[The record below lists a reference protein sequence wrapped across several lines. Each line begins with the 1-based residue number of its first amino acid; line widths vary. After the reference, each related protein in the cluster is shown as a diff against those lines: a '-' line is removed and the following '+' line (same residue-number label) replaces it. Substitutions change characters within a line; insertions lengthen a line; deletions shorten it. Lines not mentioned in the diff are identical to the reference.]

1 MSTPSSE
8 ITYVPYRQIDE
19 PPRKAAFTRVEFS
32 LDGFT
37 EAEIQVLGHL
47 AEAVALMNPIFRDQ
61 YEPMTARVQRF
72 VRKLA
77 DVASTDQKTAIQ
89 NYLTLLDLQN
99 SPYTLLPRKNTI
111 LSLSET
117 EVKEL
122 MRKAGGLDQDYDAVA
137 PFLFGKL
144 GVPDRAGFY
153 PPDMNDEDWK
163 QLGEDA
169 NVVNSSVYRD
179 NGRVRIRLN
188 EEKYRATL
196 EGAIEHLKAARD
208 ASQHPE
214 FRIYLDS
221 KIEEMRHGTTESRR
235 LADFMFIRHGGKID
249 IVISTALEVYID
261 NWKNAR
267 GEAAGVVYVENAE
280 AQAMLKAF
288 VDILPELERT
298 APWAHR
304 KLMIDPA
311 KLPRLRFV
319 DVLNWS
325 GDYVSSPGTII
336 AQSLPND
343 DWVVS
348 NIGSVNLVYR
358 NTGKAVHKLSGGIS
372 AQEFLPN
379 AAVAKYG
386 DLIFEATQIHS
397 ALHELGHTTGA
408 MDPEHQAKQARD
420 YLENEYSS
428 LEEARAEL
436 FAMWSIP
443 RVAKAGIISKET
455 SDAGQYGML
464 LSMIAALRF
473 IPEQAHNKA
482 RNLMYHYFLTH
493 GGIVQ
498 VQEDGKTKFA
508 LDLPKLD
515 LQVSDLLAT
524 IGNIKAAGDKAGA
537 ATLREQWCFVDPL
550 REEIDQRSAIL
561 PLGRGLIFPKLKM
574 KDGKYLA
581 ELEYPAEF
589 SDQEKFKAELRD
601 KR

>member
-1 MSTPSSE
+1 M
-8 ITYVPYRQIDE
+8 DE

-47 AEAVALMNPIFRDQ
+47 ADAVALMNPIYRDQ
-61 YEPMTARVQRF
+61 YEPLTPKLKDF
-72 VRKLA
+72 VERLA
-77 DVASTDQKTAIQ
+77 PVANAEQKAAIKS
-89 NYLTLLDLQN
+89 YLTLLDLQN
-99 SPYTLLPRKNTI
+99 SPYTLLPRKNT
-111 LSLSET
+111 LLGLPEA

-122 MRKAGGLDQDYDAVA
+122 MQKAGASWKEYDELA

-144 GVPDRAGFY
+144 SVPDRAGFY
-153 PPDMNDEDWK
+153 PADMSEDDWK
-163 QLGEDA
+163 ELGADA
-169 NVVNSSVYRD
+169 NVVNSSVYRA
-179 NGRVRIRLN
+179 NGRVKIRLN

-196 EGAIEHLKAARD
+196 EPAIEHLKAARD
-208 ASQHPE
+208 ASPHPE

-235 LADFMFIRHGGKID
+235 LADYMFIRHGGKID
-249 IVISTALEVYID
+249 VVISSALEVYTD

-267 GEAAGVVYVENAE
+267 GEAAGVVHVENAE
-280 AQAMLKAF
+280 AQAMLKSF
-288 VDILPELERT
+288 VNILPELERS
-298 APWAHR
+298 APWEHR
-304 KLMIDPA
+304 KLEIDA
-311 KLPRLRFV
+311 SKLPRLRFV

-325 GDYVSSPGTII
+325 GGYVNSPATII

-348 NIGSVNLVYR
+348 NVGSVNMVYR
-358 NTGKAVHKLSGGIS
+358 NTGKAVHRISGALS
-372 AQEFLPN
+372 ANEFLTQR
-379 AAVAKYG
+379 AVQQYG
-386 DLIFEATQIHS
+386 ELMFEATQIHS

-408 MDPEHQAKQARD
+408 MDPGHQAKQARD

-436 FAMWSIP
+436 FAMWAMP
-443 RVAKAGIISKET
+443 RMAKAGIVSQET

-473 IPEQAHNKA
+473 VPEQAHNKA
-482 RNLMYHYFLTH
+482 RNLMYHYFLTR

-515 LQVSDLLAT
+515 ALVAGLLAM
-524 IGNIKAAGDKAGA
+524 IGNIKAAGDKAA
-537 ATLREQWCFVDPL
+537 AAALREQWCFVDPL
-550 REEIDQRSAIL
+550 REEIDRRSAVL
-561 PLGRGLIFPKLKM
+561 PLGRGLIFPRLKK

-601 KR
+601 K